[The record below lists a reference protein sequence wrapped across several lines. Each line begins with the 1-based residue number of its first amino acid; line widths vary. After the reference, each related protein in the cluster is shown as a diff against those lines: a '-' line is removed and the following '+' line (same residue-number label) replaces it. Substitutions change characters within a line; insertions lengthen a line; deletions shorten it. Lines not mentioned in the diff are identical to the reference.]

1 MRKRCGAKTK
11 SGETCHAWA
20 MPNGLCIKHGGE
32 FASSKVSHE
41 TEKEKTQKE
50 KCYTVPI
57 FEDLCS
63 VWVLLTINV
72 FNAIGEVMQECFFP
86 KKKAGEKN

>member
-20 MPNGLCIKHGGE
+20 MPNGLCRKHGGE
-32 FASSKVSHE
+32 FTSSKVPPE

-50 KCYTVPI
+50 KSDAGSI

-63 VWVLLTINV
+63 VCALLTINV
-72 FNAIGEVMQECFFP
+72 FNAVGEVMQECFFP